1 MQKSLR
7 VTKVTWRCTVFLHHR
22 TATVHYNNWLGI
34 NRLLTN
40 ARNGEM
46 HKSLLLC
53 QKVKENLQCYLAITV
68 SVLLLTTKREF
79 DSWACSSS
87 HVPEME
93 KYCRNL
99 CNSQEYDIASKSKK
113 SNVTSSQYS
122 GVLEVSPVCTCDA
135 LTLQHS
141 RGDRHTADIARLIMY
156 LLDRLAQVGST
167 TESMRSAPMQ
177 PIEV

>member
-1 MQKSLR
+1 
-7 VTKVTWRCTVFLHHR
+7 
-22 TATVHYNNWLGI
+22 
-34 NRLLTN
+34 
-40 ARNGEM
+40 
-46 HKSLLLC
+46 
-53 QKVKENLQCYLAITV
+53 
-68 SVLLLTTKREF
+68 
-79 DSWACSSS
+79 
-87 HVPEME
+87 ME

-99 CNSQEYDIASKSKK
+99 CNSQEYDIASKSKE

-156 LLDRLAQVGST
+156 LLDCLAQVGST

-177 PIEV
+177 PIEVYEI